1 MHLVSSSA
9 SDRPP
14 TLAEL
19 NEEERSISARR
30 RRLHDRIDFLRAGGG
45 GPLENVAQLL
55 ADLEQEEREV
65 SAYRRDL
72 HERIELMRAEMQS
85 ARGSTRG

>member
-1 MHLVSSSA
+1 VSSAA

-45 GPLENVAQLL
+45 GPLEDVAELL
-55 ADLEQEEREV
+55 ASLEREEREV
-65 SAYRRDL
+65 SAYRREL
-72 HERIELMRAEMQS
+72 HERIELMRAEMQRS
-85 ARGSTRG
+85 RGSTQG